1 MTEIKVLNNTILDDI
16 PVIDVSMSNAIYR
29 GPKGDKGDKGDD
41 GFIQFEELTPEQKEE
56 LRGPQGIQGPRG
68 ETGPAGPK
76 GDKGDTGER
85 GPEGLQGPIGETGPE
100 GPQGPKGDKGDQG
113 QDYVLTEADKQE
125 IAEMIPTSGGNDIA
139 VYNLGIIATAVSDEQ
154 EILLNE
160 IIERYRNGD
169 ILFKDYIIYLNNS
182 VVFNISPMFR
192 NESTANYL
200 YFGYIGSDKSG
211 LSGYLET
218 GTTTYMKLP
227 ISNDKVNRSVSVL
240 HSSLYTWAQLTK
252 IRKGDSPTGAET
264 DLATVIKHLNTNKI
278 GSDALV
284 ASGMSY
290 DNTESQIE
298 ATTVQEAIDY
308 LFDTAIDSVGV
319 ENILSKKDYQ
329 TETQVNALITTALG
343 NIGVAEEG
351 EY

>member
-85 GPEGLQGPIGETGPE
+85 GPEGLQGPIGETGPA
-100 GPQGPKGDKGDQG
+100 G

-125 IAEMIPTSGGNDIA
+125 IAGMVEVSGGGEVVIDDKTIIKDANGALKTSAYIRAGAGKDSVVIGLGNISEGKADGDRAFATNGGSALGGYSIAMGVNSSASNTNSVAIGYYAKANADKQTVIGRNNIQDNTATFIIGNGTSSSNARNAMTVNGDNQVHFPGTVVIGENKVEVATKDDIPTFTIPEAN
-139 VYNLGIIATAVSDEQ
+139 GI
-154 EILLNE
+154 N
-160 IIERYRNGD
+160 
-169 ILFKDYIIYLNNS
+169 
-182 VVFNISPMFR
+182 
-192 NESTANYL
+192 
-200 YFGYIGSDKSG
+200 
-211 LSGYLET
+211 
-218 GTTTYMKLP
+218 
-227 ISNDKVNRSVSVL
+227 
-240 HSSLYTWAQLTK
+240 
-252 IRKGDSPTGAET
+252 
-264 DLATVIKHLNTNKI
+264 
-278 GSDALV
+278 
-284 ASGMSY
+284 Y

-319 ENILSKKDYQ
+319 ENILSEKDYQ
-329 TETQVNALITTALG
+329 TDSITFASLYISCG
-343 NIGVAEEG
+343 
-351 EY
+351 